1 MKKIYLLLAFF
12 ASIDLAFGTDFGIK
26 FTAGVGYVS
35 EDMITCY
42 DNVESYNGL
51 EIEFNLTCEGM
62 PEDEL
67 ELISDRSTYSIYR
80 TAMSWSGSSITENVT
95 KTLRPN
101 KHTVNNFNI
110 HLNKLMFKCVIV
122 TENGE
127 RVERTL
133 TLELYPYQMNIDA
146 VNLVSKDTYS
156 KSIDYDKNII
166 YAMCPKGEEFKIK
179 YYLADAIRPNIA
191 AYESKIEYT
200 CPEYPDMVPY
210 EDVVPFVPYPEM
222 VPYPEYVAPDFD
234 SMNLI
239 TLHQYI
245 DDKGW
250 SFEDDNMG
258 QSLDDA
264 TASQIRG
271 YLKVKDKLVYD
282 ADKLTYEQ
290 QYEADKLAY
299 EQQYE
304 ADKQAYIDD
313 YNAKKAEFE
322 AGCEQKQQ
330 WLPFNDPDNY
340 TAIFEYIPTI
350 ESATFFIRT
359 RNYNGCYSEP
369 IKIEID
375 YYDRIIGNTIAF
387 VDDKYKGKNEVWVSE
402 GEGNPLIQGSIV
414 SGGYGIPKDNKDCTY
429 TYVWK
434 FYDKENDSWYEINYF
449 DGEEGR
455 ICEYVENGISGVR
468 PNPEESFISLSA
480 EIIDNISKMY
490 PEGVEIARFVYSM
503 SGNDLNIIE
512 DKSNILKINGA
523 RSLSVEQFNSD
534 IDEEYCPG
542 DGKIKI
548 VFSELNLNENEILD
562 VSCNYEGF
570 EAIIDYNKKIINIY
584 NASSNIYV
592 NITCIDTLNNVR
604 SKTLQKYVRVPEFYA
619 DFSMYVEGKEYSRY
633 HYPYIKQ
640 GSRVVLENKSICEI
654 EGDIVYNWTLQ
665 VQKNNFKGQSSTKEN
680 PVCYL
685 YNPGENVILLEV
697 ITSNN
702 CRSQVVMNSV
712 YVDQVDER
720 SISIDSYFE
729 ENKGQVLDVES
740 FVSVYPTILVDDYI
754 VNIESNIEQYNIVLT
769 DAAGKVILTKEDM
782 SMSSMLELAHLPRG
796 IYILQAANKTFK
808 LIKK

>member
-1 MKKIYLLLAFF
+1 
-12 ASIDLAFGTDFGIK
+12 
-26 FTAGVGYVS
+26 
-35 EDMITCY
+35 MITCY

-110 HLNKLMFKCVIV
+110 NLNKLMFKCVIV

-127 RVERTL
+127 RVESTL

-179 YYLADAIRPNIA
+179 YYLEDAIRPNIA

-200 CPEYPDMVPY
+200 CPEYPEMVPY
-210 EDVVPFVPYPEM
+210 EDVVPFVPYSDIEPEP
-222 VPYPEYVAPDFD
+222 VFAPT
-234 SMNLI
+234 N
-239 TLHQYI
+239 
-245 DDKGW
+245 
-250 SFEDDNMG
+250 
-258 QSLDDA
+258 
-264 TASQIRG
+264 
-271 YLKVKDKLVYD
+271 YD
-282 ADKLTYEQ
+282 AIDILDLYDMIRQDADLRNEIETYYGVSIGRIDESILKNYLAKKEQ
-290 QYEADKLAY
+290 AKFDAELAEY
-299 EQQYE
+299 RLREQAHKDAYE

-322 AGCEQKQQ
+322 AECEQKQQ

-402 GEGNPLIQGSIV
+402 GEGNPLIQGTIV

-542 DGKIKI
+542 NGKIKI